1 MVRVLQGLSYM
12 YTNSMYK
19 SYEDRPEEMQYF
31 PFIDTQILL
40 YIIVFPKFLC
50 SDF

>member
-1 MVRVLQGLSYM
+1 MIKVLHGLSYM
-12 YTNSMYK
+12 CTNSMYK
-19 SYEDRPEEMQYF
+19 RYVDTLEEMQYF

-40 YIIVFPKFLC
+40 YIIVFPNFLY